1 VHLADE
7 PASNG
12 PDGFP
17 FLFGDTREMTVD
29 PVVPLCGKVGRP
41 FAHRVAI
48 HEAGH
53 VIAGYMLLSVI
64 GATIEF
70 VGGHHG
76 RVWADEAALDP
87 LVESIESICA
97 QLAPLMAGALDSEI
111 DEAHGHVIQH
121 LAGIEA
127 ERLFYG
133 ETLPN
138 TAHDI
143 KAARD
148 VAALIVREGS
158 VDAYIE
164 FCRRE
169 TRALLLNHAAAVL
182 AIADALIRHR
192 TINRIQIASIMKAS
206 G

>member
-1 VHLADE
+1 MNPADE
-7 PASNG
+7 PA
-12 PDGFP
+12 
-17 FLFGDTREMTVD
+17 EMTGCVVESFEPGERGGMAAIDFVD
-29 PVVPLCGKVGRP
+29 RRH
-41 FAHRVAI
+41 FDRQIAI

-53 VIAGYMLLSVI
+53 CVAGYMLLSVI

-87 LVESIESICA
+87 GVESIESLCS

-127 ERLFYG
+127 ERLFNG

-164 FCRRE
+164 CCRRE

-192 TINRIQIASIMKAS
+192 TIGRAQIDTIMRAN

>member
-17 FLFGDTREMTVD
+17 FLFGNTREMTVD

-41 FAHRVAI
+41 FEHRVAI

-87 LVESIESICA
+87 LW
-97 QLAPLMAGALDSEI
+97 PALSM
-111 DEAHGHVIQH
+111 
-121 LAGIEA
+121 
-127 ERLFYG
+127 
-133 ETLPN
+133 P
-138 TAHDI
+138 
-143 KAARD
+143 K
-148 VAALIVREGS
+148 
-158 VDAYIE
+158 
-164 FCRRE
+164 
-169 TRALLLNHAAAVL
+169 
-182 AIADALIRHR
+182 
-192 TINRIQIASIMKAS
+192 
-206 G
+206 